1 MVTAYI
7 GLGANLGDRE
17 TNIEQA
23 LSELARLDCRLL
35 KVSSIYETAPVG
47 FSDQPDFLNAVAEIE
62 TDLEPRE
69 LLAALDTIERR
80 IGREETF
87 KWGPRIIDLDILL
100 YGDQILSEDNLEIPH
115 PEMQHRAFVLI
126 PLAEIAP
133 EVKHPVSGL
142 IAREMS
148 DEISAEGIRRYTS
161 PESNT

>member
-1 MVTAYI
+1 VVTAYI

-17 TNIEQA
+17 ANIRQA
-23 LSELARLDCRLL
+23 LSELARSGCRPT

-62 TDLEPRE
+62 TDLGPRE
-69 LLAALDTIERR
+69 LLAVLDEIEQR

-100 YGDQILSEDNLEIPH
+100 YGDLRLSEDNLKIPH
-115 PEMQHRAFVLI
+115 PEIQQRAFVLT

-133 EVKHPVSGL
+133 EARHPVSGL
-142 IAREMS
+142 TAREMS
-148 DEISAEGIRRYTS
+148 AAIGAEGVRKYVS
-161 PESNT
+161 PESQT

>member
-17 TNIEQA
+17 ANIKQA
-23 LSELARLDCRLL
+23 LSELARSGCRPTR
-35 KVSSIYETAPVG
+35 VSSIYETAPVG

-62 TDLEPRE
+62 TDFMPRE

-100 YGDQILSEDNLEIPH
+100 YGDQTLSEDNLEIPH
-115 PEMQHRAFVLI
+115 PEMQHRAFVLT

-133 EVKHPVSGL
+133 EVKHPDSGL
-142 IAREMS
+142 TAREMS
-148 DEISAEGIRRYTS
+148 ARIGAEGIRRYRS